1 MFVTI
6 LAHFC
11 SSLYRRLDPV
21 ATAPGSVFVD
31 QRCQTFCLR
40 GFGGH
45 VFSRSEMQR
54 RTNTEPSAVAPG
66 AWLAQVNIP
75 CTTQFKRLLIVKVER
90 LGRDPVASTT
100 PSGLPAWG
108 PRSAPGSVFV
118 DPRCQAL
125 WQGFALIILNVYN
138 RINYVTLSP

>member
-1 MFVTI
+1 MRGSAGCWVDYEPPQKHPASTPNK
-6 LAHFC
+6 
-11 SSLYRRLDPV
+11 YRTVRGSAGCWVDYAPPQKHP
-21 ATAPGSVFVD
+21 AT
-31 QRCQTFCLR
+31 T
-40 GFGGH
+40 H
-45 VFSRSEMQR
+45 K
-54 RTNTEPSAVAPG
+54 APG

-75 CTTQFKRLLIVKVER
+75 CTTQYRAIGFLNKLKRLLIVKVER
-90 LGRDPVASTT
+90 LGKDPVASTT